1 MHCLVSDSKWGNTS
15 AIPGLP
21 DVPASPRHL
30 ARRNATQA
38 LYQWLVTGQA
48 PGDIESKFISDE
60 TFASVDLDYFRHL
73 IMQVPRYQDELER
86 RLEAFSERA
95 SKKLDPVER
104 AIVLV
109 GAYEILFRPDVPK
122 KVAINEA
129 VQVAH
134 VFGAEQGYRFVNSV
148 LHQLAK
154 SAESNDDDEPPG

>member
-1 MHCLVSDSKWGNTS
+1 MHCLVSDSKWWNTS
-15 AIPGLP
+15 GIQGLP
-21 DVPASPRHL
+21 EVPISSRHL

-38 LYQWLVTGQA
+38 LYQWLVTDQA

-73 IMQVPRYQDELER
+73 ITQVPRYQDELER
-86 RLEAFSERA
+86 RLEFFSERE

-104 AIVLV
+104 AILLV

-122 KVAINEA
+122 NVAINEA

-154 SAESNDDDEPPG
+154 SVDNNDDEPPG